1 MKNLLLTGSKIA
13 AAAFVLALAS
23 GCATKGYVDTQ
34 VGEAK
39 RAAENAQ
46 ATASAASAKADQA
59 AAQAAA
65 AKQAADRSMQCC
77 LETNEK
83 IDRMFQRS
91 MQK

>member
-1 MKNLLLTGSKIA
+1 MKTVLTTGTKIVLVGFA
-13 AAAFVLALAS
+13 LALAS
-23 GCATKGYVDTQ
+23 GCATRGYVDQQ

-46 ATASAASAKADQA
+46 ATASAASTKADQA

-65 AKQAADRSMQCC
+65 AKQAADQAMQCC
-77 LETNEK
+77 LQTNEK

>member
-1 MKNLLLTGSKIA
+1 MKNLVINGTKILGVGFA
-13 AAAFVLALAS
+13 LALAS
-23 GCATKGYVDTQ
+23 GCATRGYVDQ
-34 VGEAK
+34 RV
-39 RAAENAQ
+39 AEVQRTADSAQ
-46 ATASAASAKADQA
+46 SAASAASAKADQA

-65 AKQAADRSMQCC
+65 AKQAADKAMQCC